1 MGSLTAIRTR
11 VFALTSLLLAVG
23 MLVGELLF
31 FAPLRESA
39 EARERA
45 HLEVRARLIADQ
57 LALRQGALEAS
68 PDLDNLARKLTAAA
82 EVEVELALR
91 DGRIVGRSYR
101 TFQQLLETEPRPLG
115 PAELEALR
123 VGLGRSAV
131 GQEWRVAVPWV
142 HGGAVVGT
150 VTLVGQLQSLQP
162 LERVSRQVLVGTAL
176 GGLFLAVLIAV
187 ATAQLTKVA
196 VARLGRVVQRMNAG
210 ESVRTGLVGEDAFA
224 ELGQGLDQLGAK
236 LDAAQA
242 ELRAEK
248 TRLERVL
255 SAMMEG
261 VLLVDADGNVQLAN
275 SAALEMLSIPP
286 NPFGK
291 PVTTVVENAQITTL
305 LDEAPEGEHHTAEL
319 SLVHMPTRKILASA
333 RRLPQDTGVLAVFV
347 DVTEQRRLETVRQE
361 FVSNASHELR
371 TPIAAIMSAV
381 ETLQSI
387 NAVTGDA
394 ERGFLD
400 MIARNA
406 QRLKALVDDLLALS
420 HLESGAVE
428 VQLEPVRLR
437 SCVESIMN
445 DLAPSARKRNTELIS
460 LVRSDLVVMAS
471 QRGLQHVLGNLM
483 DNAIKYCPTDSRV
496 TVEAHREG
504 AQAVIS
510 VIDNGPGISE
520 AHRER
525 IFERF
530 YRIDAGRSRAL
541 GGTGLGLSIV
551 KHWVEAMGGS
561 IRVTAGAGGGTAF
574 RVALALSADK
584 SDRSETA
591 LNPPV

>member
-1 MGSLTAIRTR
+1 VA
-11 VFALTSLLLAVG
+11 
-23 MLVGELLF
+23 
-31 FAPLRESA
+31 
-39 EARERA
+39 
-45 HLEVRARLIADQ
+45 
-57 LALRQGALEAS
+57 
-68 PDLDNLARKLTAAA
+68 
-82 EVEVELALR
+82 
-91 DGRIVGRSYR
+91 
-101 TFQQLLETEPRPLG
+101 
-115 PAELEALR
+115 R
-123 VGLGRSAV
+123 VG
-131 GQEWRVAVPWV
+131 
-142 HGGAVVGT
+142 
-150 VTLVGQLQSLQP
+150 
-162 LERVSRQVLVGTAL
+162 
-176 GGLFLAVLIAV
+176 
-187 ATAQLTKVA
+187 K
-196 VARLGRVVQRMNAG
+196 VVQRMNAG
-210 ESVRTGLVGEDAFA
+210 ERARTGAVGQDAFA
-224 ELGQGLDQLGAK
+224 ELGQGVDALGEK
-236 LDAAQA
+236 LDAANA
-242 ELRAEK
+242 ELHAER
-248 TRLERVL
+248 TRLARVL

-261 VLLVDADGNVQLAN
+261 VLLVDAEGNVQLAN

-291 PVTTVVENAQITTL
+291 PLADVVDNAQITTL
-305 LDEAPEGEHHTAEL
+305 LEEAPEGEHHTAEL

-333 RRLPQDTGVLAVFV
+333 RRLPQDSGVLAVFV

-400 MIARNA
+400 MIARNT

-471 QRGLQHVLGNLM
+471 QRGLQHVLGNLI
-483 DNAIKYCPTDSRV
+483 DNAIKYCPTNSRV

-504 AQAVIS
+504 GQAVIS
-510 VIDNGPGISE
+510 VMDNGPGISE

-551 KHWVEAMGGS
+551 KHWVEAMGGA
-561 IRVTAGAGGGTAF
+561 IRVTAATGGGTAF
-574 RVALALSADK
+574 RVALTLSGDK
-584 SDRSETA
+584 AERSETA
-591 LNPPV
+591 LNPPA